1 MKTIEELQEE
11 IKALK
16 EKNKDLRA
24 ISKQQ
29 KEEIKEL
36 KKQLKSPIKN
46 IILGGETIDAS
57 SIGPLD
63 KELKTA
69 IKSLHFGQQE
79 LRFVVDRYYDI
90 QSKRIELSNQIFAIE
105 KGEDDSPDKCH
116 DLLDWEL
123 SVYKILEKGYQQA
136 MEIASTEN
144 RSGRWLRSILGVGPA
159 LAATLEAY
167 LDVTKAPH
175 QNAFIQYAG
184 LNDNNRPWLG
194 REKSKEL
201 VEKCINELDKE
212 KVKEVCGKL
221 SLDFDSIEE
230 NIIEDNIY
238 NRKKLLFI
246 LDKQQKEEVKDLIGT
261 ASKITYDQLEMVSIR
276 SKWGI
281 SHLQSK
287 CGEVDEDGNYTGMYD
302 KEKCISA
309 VSQIPYNKKLK
320 TACWKIGEQILK
332 VSNNP
337 NSLYGRLYKER
348 KTYELAKNEKGEY
361 SDQAE
366 NILNTINIKN
376 KDVIATNKE
385 GKLTK
390 GHIEARCKR
399 YAVTMLLRHYWE
411 ACYYYKYNEKPELPY
426 AIAHLGHG
434 DYIGPEVP
442 YDSID

>member
-24 ISKQQ
+24 TNKQQ
-29 KEEIKEL
+29 KEEISEL

-57 SIGPLD
+57 SIGPLN

-90 QSKRIELSNQIFAIE
+90 QTKRIELSNQIFAIE

-167 LDVTKAPH
+167 LDIEKAPH
-175 QNAFIQYAG
+175 QNSFIQYAG

-201 VEKCINELDKE
+201 VENTIDALDYEIAE
-212 KVKEVCGKL
+212 KVCTELNLDLSDLEVDGNY
-221 SLDFDSIEE
+221 S
-230 NIIEDNIY
+230 
-238 NRKKLLFI
+238 RKKLLSI
-246 LDKQQKEEVKDLIGT
+246 INKSQKDKVKHLVGT
-261 ASKITYDQLEMVSIR
+261 ASKITYDQLEAVSIA
-276 SKWGI
+276 SQWSI
-281 SHLQSK
+281 SYLEPK
-287 CGEVDEDGNYTGMYD
+287 CGELDEDGNYTGVYD
-302 KEKCISA
+302 KEKCIAA
-309 VSQIPYNKKLK
+309 VSAIPYNKKLK

-348 KTYELAKNEKGEY
+348 KAYELEKNENLEY
-361 SDQAE
+361 KDQASH
-366 NILNTINIKN
+366 ILNNINIKN
-376 KDVIATNKE
+376 KDVIKINKE

-390 GHIEARCKR
+390 GHIEARAKR

-426 AIAHLGHG
+426 AIQFLGHG
-434 DYIGPEVP
+434 DYIGPEIE
-442 YDSID
+442 YDSIQ